1 MNNAEIETLNRHL
14 GSINECGAN
23 LFVSSEGTNMCFF
36 KKLGDGIYFQ
46 FGFTPEN
53 YPSIESGVIE
63 ITEEQLIEHIQTNC
77 SGWFARKCSLDVM
90 LDSCSYVLD
99 AEDCEEDE

>member
-1 MNNAEIETLNRHL
+1 MNTVEIEALNKHL
-14 GSINECGAN
+14 GSINERGAN

-36 KKLGDGIYFQ
+36 KKLGDNFYFQ

-63 ITEEQLIEHIQTNC
+63 ITDDQLIEHIHSNC
-77 SGWFARKCSLDVM
+77 DGWFARKCSLDVN
-90 LDSCSYVLD
+90 LDSCGFV
-99 AEDCEEDE
+99 AGEEG